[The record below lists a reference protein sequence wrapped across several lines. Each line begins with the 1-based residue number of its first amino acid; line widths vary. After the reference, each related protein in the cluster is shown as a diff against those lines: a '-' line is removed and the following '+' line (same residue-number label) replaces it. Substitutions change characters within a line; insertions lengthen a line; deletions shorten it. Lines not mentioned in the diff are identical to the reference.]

1 MQKMGGIAAFL
12 QAAVAIAMMVVAF
25 GLIGVSVLTDREK
38 LTELVLQNPT
48 PLMIQDLLKFAAAV
62 LAMILVIALFN
73 ILRDGSPKQMRVAT
87 AFGCLSILF
96 LLMNASVSLYALSQV
111 SAYAQDTTG
120 AGYEMNA
127 VITLLGWIVI
137 FTNGLWYLLLSRSA
151 LRGKQF
157 PKPLNYLGLGIGFIS
172 LLPCLG
178 IVVLPLSIVWSVW
191 MGWAL
196 WQSPRITAQQT
207 YYENYGSIR
216 ND

>member
-1 MQKMGGIAAFL
+1 MQKMGSIAAFL
-12 QAAVAIAMMVVAF
+12 QAAVAMAMMIVAF

-38 LTELVLQNPT
+38 LVEMVLHNPT
-48 PLMIQDLLKFAAAV
+48 PIILQDLLKFAAAA
-62 LAMILVIALFN
+62 LAIILVIALFN
-73 ILRDGSPKQMRVAT
+73 TLRDGSPRQMRVAT
-87 AFGCLSILF
+87 AFGCFSVLF
-96 LLMNASVSLYALSQV
+96 LLMNASLSLYALSQA
-111 SAYAQDTTG
+111 SFYAQDTTA

-127 VITLLGWIVI
+127 MITLLGLIVI

-151 LRGKQF
+151 LQGKQF

-196 WQSPRITAQQT
+196 WQSPQITAQQT